1 MTDESLSTHPWL
13 TDSISVLKIRRF
25 IYWLTDE
32 FYDTVFI
39 IFLVN
44 VIVVWEDHKY
54 ITLSAF
60 GCK

>member
-1 MTDESLSTHPWL
+1 MINEKDLYGL
-13 TDSISVLKIRRF
+13 AD
-25 IYWLTDE
+25 D

-44 VIVVWEDHKY
+44 VIFVWENRKY

-60 GCK
+60 GCKYGLNYPW